1 MKPNSTII
9 LCTALGVMCGVAKA
23 QDLTMRLLPKDLTA
37 VVNQRNDLN
46 GNACAVIKMKVP
58 CDTAYFDGNIV
69 GSVERVDSAFVVYV
83 TPGTRHLR
91 MRLNEPFGKA
101 SKKGNR
107 DAMVAIDSIPD
118 MIVFSKYGIEAVQPN
133 FTYEITLIEQND

>member
-1 MKPNSTII
+1 MKPNTALI
-9 LCTALGVMCGVAKA
+9 LGTTLGVMCGVAKA
-23 QDLTMRLLPKDLTA
+23 QDFTMRLLPKDLTA

-69 GSVERVDSAFVVYV
+69 GSVERAFVVYV

-91 MRLNEPFGKA
+91 MRLNEPFGKV